1 MDVGSAAW
9 PLPDIVLQG
18 QAVVKHGETVKPPH
32 SIPNTIMDIN
42 GINTYKHVE
51 TLSMAL
57 PHPCCAQLTCSA
69 EVSLG

>member
-9 PLPDIVLQG
+9 TLPDIVLQG

-42 GINTYKHVE
+42 GIN
-51 TLSMAL
+51 M
-57 PHPCCAQLTCSA
+57 
-69 EVSLG
+69 